1 VAKVAAELEEVKA
14 EEKERVKAAEV
25 ARMSIFLP

>member
-14 EEKERVKAAEV
+14 EEKERVKAAEE
-25 ARMSIFLP
+25 ARKTNSLP